1 MMKNKDN
8 QRPRRRDFQQDTI
21 FKKLN
26 IEERVSVCTV
36 QPCVNV
42 FMMEV
47 EVCAECCSSCSLCIT
62 AAAGDQ
68 SFIGDL
74 SQGILLLLLP
84 ADTRACATP
93 LLPLCCV
100 MFLLTS
106 PVSCNYYY
114 QPAPDTAPG
123 GHRGPPTLSSSNI
136 IEP

>member
-26 IEERVSVCTV
+26 IIEERVSVCTV

-62 AAAGDQ
+62 AAAGEQ

-84 ADTRACATP
+84 VDTPSLRHSITAAV
-93 LLPLCCV
+93 LCNV
-100 MFLLTS
+100 FINITSFL
-106 PVSCNYYY
+106 
-114 QPAPDTAPG
+114 
-123 GHRGPPTLSSSNI
+123 
-136 IEP
+136 

>member
-1 MMKNKDN
+1 MKNKDN

-62 AAAGDQ
+62 AAAGEQ

-74 SQGILLLLLP
+74 SKESSSSLP
-84 ADTRACATP
+84 AHTP
-93 LLPLCCV
+93 SLRHSITAGVLCNV
-100 MFLLTS
+100 FINITSFL
-106 PVSCNYYY
+106 
-114 QPAPDTAPG
+114 
-123 GHRGPPTLSSSNI
+123 
-136 IEP
+136 